1 MVRGS
6 RLNKLTALHPGF
18 LPLAPAFITI
28 KTTAEATSSLG
39 AK

>member
-1 MVRGS
+1 MRGS

-18 LPLAPAFITI
+18 LPLASAFTTI
-28 KTTAEATSSLG
+28 KTTAEAVSLPK